1 VNKNCLGSS
10 NFPGE
15 SFYVDISL
23 IKERSFDGAKFW
35 ALIVDDYPYY
45 CWSFILK
52 NKSDLKVKINT
63 LLNDL
68 KIANWNV
75 RFNRCDDSGEN
86 IKIKMILK
94 LNHLVLSL
102 NFRALEILKD
112 MEKLRGSFKH
122 FMGESGQC

>member
-23 IKERSFDGAKFW
+23 IKERSFDGANFW

-45 CWSFILK
+45 CWSFLLK
-52 NKSDLKVKINT
+52 NKFDLKVKINT

-75 RFNRCDDSGEN
+75 RLNRCDDSGEN

-94 LNHLVLSL
+94 SNHLVLSL
-102 NFRALEILKD
+102 NFRALEFLKD